1 MTEQIKMELLRQ
13 DISLRVEENTNKS
26 HVDITLLH
34 RSDGTITTE
43 EEPIRIDFGFGEK
56 GDSPVKGVDYWTDQ
70 DKKEMA
76 REIREELK
84 EDLEQLE
91 LPITEDQ
98 RMIRVNYS
106 YTMVPDIKMLLE
118 DGTKVECNVRYGENY
133 AIVRWDEAIKGVLLI
148 N

>member
-1 MTEQIKMELLRQ
+1 MTETIKMELLRQ
-13 DISLRVEENTNKS
+13 DISLKVEGNTNKS

-43 EEPIRIDFGFGEK
+43 EESIRIDFGFGEK

-76 REIREELK
+76 QEIREELK
-84 EDLEQLE
+84 EDLEQLQ

-106 YTMVPDIKMLLE
+106 YSMVPDIKMLLE
-118 DGTKVECNVRYGENY
+118 DGTKVECDVLYGDNY